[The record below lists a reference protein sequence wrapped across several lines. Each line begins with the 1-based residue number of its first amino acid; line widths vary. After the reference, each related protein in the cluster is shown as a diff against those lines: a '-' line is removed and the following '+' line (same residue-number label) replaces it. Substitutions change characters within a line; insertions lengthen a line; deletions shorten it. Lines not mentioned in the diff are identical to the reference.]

1 MNDVERTPYSQILSE
16 KLLKRIDI
24 YSHYLFTLPDLPI
37 GTGEFIFGNGLADIF
52 RSLNLRFSH

>member
-1 MNDVERTPYSQILSE
+1 MTDVERTPHSQILFE

-24 YSHYLFTLPDLPI
+24 YSHYLSTLPDFPI
-37 GTGEFIFGNGLADIF
+37 GTGEFIVGNGLADIF